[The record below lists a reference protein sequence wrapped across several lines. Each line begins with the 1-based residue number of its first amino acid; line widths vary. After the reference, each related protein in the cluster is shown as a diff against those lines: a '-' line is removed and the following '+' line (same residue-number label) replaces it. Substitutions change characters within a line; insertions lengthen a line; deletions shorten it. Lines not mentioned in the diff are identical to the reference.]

1 MLVSDKG
8 GLTILFRRFLKRLY
22 TLNNWLIFIS
32 SSFLIIFSTII
43 MTIIEPET
51 FANYFDSFWWVM
63 TTVTTVGYG
72 DYYPVSIAGRM
83 YAVFLYFIGIGLIGI
98 VIGKLVEA
106 FAQFRVKQE
115 EGKMS
120 YNGKNHIVIIG
131 WSKKAEHALEEI
143 QLADRKKEIVLI
155 AMLEKTPVKHDNVHF
170 IQGDAADEAVLE
182 MANIKEAQCVV
193 IFADDSIEDNQ
204 LTDGKSLLIATGIER
219 LAGDLHI
226 TVEIKVEKHMDLF
239 RHVSV
244 DEFIISDEMI
254 SRMAAQAVL
263 SNGATKIYSQ
273 LMSRKVGED
282 LYQIP
287 ASPEWKTYRDA
298 FYNLLE
304 KGATLIS
311 SGQDMNINRRLDE
324 KIPSGAVLYIIC
336 DKDTFSKLIAGR

>member
-1 MLVSDKG
+1 LSDKG
-8 GLTILFRRFLKRLY
+8 GWTILFRRFLKRLY

-32 SSFLIIFSTII
+32 SGFLIIFSTII
-43 MTIIEPET
+43 MTIIEPQT
-51 FANYFDSFWWVM
+51 FSNYFDSFWWVM

-72 DYYPVSIAGRM
+72 DFYPVSVAGRV
-83 YAVFLYFIGIGLIGI
+83 YAVFLYLIGIGLIGI
-98 VIGKLVEA
+98 VIGKLVEG
-106 FAQFRVKQE
+106 FAQFRIKQE

-120 YNGKNHIVIIG
+120 YNGKNHIIVIG

-143 QLADRKKEIVLI
+143 RLADSSKEIVLI
-155 AMLEKTPVKHDNVHF
+155 AMLEKVPVKHDNVHF
-170 IQGDAADEAVLE
+170 VHGDAADEAVLE
-182 MANIKEAQCVV
+182 MANIKEAKSVI

-226 TVEIKVEKHMDLF
+226 TVELKVERHMDLF
-239 RHVSV
+239 KHVSV

-263 SNGATKIYSQ
+263 SNGATTIYSQ

-287 ASPEWKTYRDA
+287 ASPKWVTYRDA
-298 FYNLLE
+298 FHGLLE

-324 KIPSGAVLYIIC
+324 KIPPGAILYIIC
-336 DKDTFSKLIAGR
+336 DQDTYSKLTAGK